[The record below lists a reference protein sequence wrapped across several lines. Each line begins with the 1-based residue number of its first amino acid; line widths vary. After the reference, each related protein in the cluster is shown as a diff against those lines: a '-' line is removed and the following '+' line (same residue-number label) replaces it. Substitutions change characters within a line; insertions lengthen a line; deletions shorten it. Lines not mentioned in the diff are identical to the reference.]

1 MTNYSRTTLREL
13 KKRYL
18 NVLKKCLLAN
28 LGLILLSVPAMA
40 DSVAKKN
47 DGSSNIVIDDTQN
60 DGSELLEYLTD
71 ETYYVITDGVFSNI
85 IIVESG
91 KVVTY
96 IGEPNIDENGFIT
109 YTYKPNGGIL
119 NNSGQLTFKGGI
131 VSFERGVSDISGY
144 GVNSGGGAI
153 NNSGTI
159 TLENSEF
166 INNKVVITGSNSH
179 AFGGAILNNGE
190 MNFGD
195 VRFYNNQLDGMGE
208 SMGGAV
214 YNGSSGEMTFSGNVL
229 FENNQT
235 NPSNNQLGGAIANK
249 GTMVF
254 GSNSDV
260 TFFNNSS
267 TWGGAIYNQGNI
279 SFDGKVLFEKNTG
292 SSYGVIWNRGS
303 SSILSFKTANFIGNQ
318 VGQNSSTVGGVV
330 GNGGLF
336 SITESALF
344 QGNKA
349 AGQNYGTSGGGA
361 IHNTSNGV
369 KDEQGNILT
378 YGAYIK
384 NATFLSNIAE
394 HNGVKLQSTMNAG
407 GGAIINTGTMMLDG
421 YTIFGGYQKDDAGN
435 YVLDENENKISLG
448 NIAHGI
454 SFEENGVLYSGNSLG
469 GALLNSGTMV
479 IGPVEFISN
488 LSKSDLGQNMGWGAG
503 GGAVYNEYGTITF
516 TGTALFEDN
525 IAWAGYSAEGG
536 AIKNRPN
543 SGIASIN
550 FKGKAEFYNNQSL
563 NVNGSYNLGGAI
575 ANNSEMVFEKEA
587 IFGKYVLDENGNKT
601 YDSDGNPITLG
612 NKAISEQSGSS
623 AGAVYNVGK
632 GVFDFKGITTFIGN
646 ISNGYTS
653 AEGGA
658 VAHYGNLMKFHDDAE
673 FLDNKA
679 IGQTKPAEGGAIFTD
694 YSSSMIF
701 NKKADFKNNSAL
713 GYTAA
718 SGGAIFNK
726 TGSATIKQNVD
737 EEGNAIL
744 DENGNPSLEP
754 VYTYGMTFNGD
765 TTFTGNK
772 AESET
777 GNSYGGAIRNNSYML
792 LAGENTFD
800 SNQAKYGGAI
810 YNQGG
815 KKEDDVIAY
824 GMTLGKSTF
833 MGNTALSS
841 GGAIYNYGYMNF
853 TDDALFEGNK
863 ASSQGGA
870 IYNQNGIIDFT
881 GDVLFENNESL
892 LGGGA
897 IYNFGANSKLFF
909 NGNVLVKDNTI
920 NSKDTAA
927 MGGGI
932 NNIGGLITF
941 ESCVDFIGQH
951 IISQES
957 NAQGGALTNSGTINF
972 NGKTIFQN
980 NIAEII
986 LTKGGANG
994 GAIYN
999 TGTINFNNEF
1009 AFTGNKAIVNN
1020 KETPN
1025 DIYNHSTIN
1034 FAHGYAEDGVTPLI
1048 GSLAGGIHNAGIINK
1063 TGAGTLILGD
1073 AMVNSGTGTF
1083 NQSAGLTIAHADYFL
1098 TGTNNITG
1106 GELRVHGADM
1116 SNLKATVGS
1125 DALLTFLSTSTSE
1138 IEMKLGEN
1146 VSVAG
1151 DVKFGAHESIGT
1163 AKYHLKDDVTAKTIT
1178 IQDSILTAENNA
1190 FNGAYIMGE
1199 NVTLDMQDGDTK
1211 DSVGFK
1217 NLSGESSDLLFDIE
1231 LKAKTGEGLE
1241 LASDKLSVQTPTAE
1255 TYKVKVDLAKI
1266 NVIGELGDNG
1276 LNETYTTKVLEGEAE
1291 FETAT
1296 NELKVFTDVYKYD
1309 VTVDDD
1315 KKSIKLS
1322 GIGASGENALKEAMD
1337 YEGNSAFKFSVDGK
1351 DYAFNSDT
1359 PITLG
1364 SGEKNIVGQGV
1375 EESKIASGDKKMFVI
1390 DNENTSFKIS
1400 DVALSGTG
1408 EIIENKVGSVT
1419 LEKVAIEGG
1428 KVINKDELMIEDLS
1442 VHVVENSGKLTAA
1455 SSELGTVTN
1464 AGTLMLNT
1472 GEVSELENTGT
1483 LTANSSEI
1491 SEFVNGN
1498 KAEVTGGKVAKFTNK
1513 GELTANGSE
1522 IGELVNE
1529 KEAELTNT
1537 TVEDLNNMGK
1547 MTAKDLTLKGALK
1560 GTGTA
1565 TLSGK
1570 LVADDIF
1577 KSENKI
1583 ISDGMEVSENVK
1595 KMELA
1600 DLEIKEGTTL
1610 DIGTREVTA
1619 KDVTVGKE
1627 ATLQVTLN
1635 NLDEHGTMKADKIDA
1650 GAGAGVHLVLGEKF
1664 EGGVFDVFK
1673 GTKGAGDLEVK
1684 HNNLYNVIEVE
1695 EGKYSFM
1702 TKDTEALQES
1712 LGVTKEEVSVA
1723 DAMTKGTSTNP
1734 SFNKMQSEM
1743 LIALQ
1748 SLETDTV
1755 AKAKKA
1761 LTALSGRSTSLYQS
1775 QATAGFTQLHNVVSQ
1790 MLMNTAAPVFGHNG
1804 GEEPARASVYIKGLY
1819 DRVNSLTGDGF
1830 RMRSKGAVL
1839 GVQSAV
1845 TEDLTVG
1852 VGYAGVDTTAK
1863 EPLRRTEVK
1872 TNTGFISA
1880 QYQPNNWWVS
1890 GVVSYSR
1897 SQYDEEKQV
1906 LSSTGKANYDVDSL
1920 GAQITTGYNIKKG
1933 KVIVTPEVGIR
1944 YLNAKQEGYQ
1954 DSLGTTVEAT
1964 NSDFVTA
1971 MAGFKVGA
1979 DLGWVRPLAGVMVGY
1994 DVITDD
2000 ISSVNTLANG
2010 ATYTINGKAL
2020 DRLSTTVVAGFGMD
2034 IGENATLKLE
2044 YNGNYRKEYLDHSGM
2059 LRLEWRF

>member
-1 MTNYSRTTLREL
+1 
-13 KKRYL
+13 
-18 NVLKKCLLAN
+18 
-28 LGLILLSVPAMA
+28 
-40 DSVAKKN
+40 
-47 DGSSNIVIDDTQN
+47 
-60 DGSELLEYLTD
+60 
-71 ETYYVITDGVFSNI
+71 
-85 IIVESG
+85 
-91 KVVTY
+91 
-96 IGEPNIDENGFIT
+96 
-109 YTYKPNGGIL
+109 
-119 NNSGQLTFKGGI
+119 
-131 VSFERGVSDISGY
+131 
-144 GVNSGGGAI
+144 
-153 NNSGTI
+153 
-159 TLENSEF
+159 
-166 INNKVVITGSNSH
+166 
-179 AFGGAILNNGE
+179 
-190 MNFGD
+190 
-195 VRFYNNQLDGMGE
+195 
-208 SMGGAV
+208 
-214 YNGSSGEMTFSGNVL
+214 
-229 FENNQT
+229 
-235 NPSNNQLGGAIANK
+235 
-249 GTMVF
+249 
-254 GSNSDV
+254 
-260 TFFNNSS
+260 
-267 TWGGAIYNQGNI
+267 
-279 SFDGKVLFEKNTG
+279 
-292 SSYGVIWNRGS
+292 
-303 SSILSFKTANFIGNQ
+303 
-318 VGQNSSTVGGVV
+318 
-330 GNGGLF
+330 
-336 SITESALF
+336 
-344 QGNKA
+344 
-349 AGQNYGTSGGGA
+349 
-361 IHNTSNGV
+361 
-369 KDEQGNILT
+369 
-378 YGAYIK
+378 
-384 NATFLSNIAE
+384 
-394 HNGVKLQSTMNAG
+394 
-407 GGAIINTGTMMLDG
+407 
-421 YTIFGGYQKDDAGN
+421 

-454 SFEENGVLYSGNSLG
+454 SFEENGVLYSGDSLG

-488 LSKSDLGQNMGWGAG
+488 LSKSDLGQNMGRGAG

-525 IAWAGYSAEGG
+525 IAWAGYSSEGG

-612 NKAISEQSGSS
+612 NKAISEQSASS
-623 AGAVYNVGK
+623 AGAVYNSGK
-632 GVFDFKGITTFIGN
+632 GIFDFKGITTFIGN

-658 VAHYGNLMKFHDDAE
+658 VVHYGNLMKFHDDAE

-765 TTFTGNK
+765 TMFTGNK

-800 SNQAKYGGAI
+800 SNQSKQGGAI
-810 YNQGG
+810 YNTGG
-815 KKEDDVIAY
+815 KKEGDVIAY

-841 GGAIYNYGYMNF
+841 GGAIHNTGYMNF
-853 TDDALFEGNK
+853 TDEAVFEGNE

-870 IYNQNGIIDFT
+870 IYNQNGIIDFNKKAEFVGNST
-881 GDVLFENNESL
+881 KSQ
-892 LGGGA
+892 GGA
-897 IYNFGANSKLFF
+897 IINNGTITFGGLATFESNTVDKGVKSDAYGGAIANSKNITFKEKAIF
-909 NGNVLVKDNTI
+909 KNNEAKAVASAV
-920 NSKDTAA
+920 
-927 MGGGI
+927 GGAIFHYDGT
-932 NNIGGLITF
+932 ITF
-941 ESCVDFIGQH
+941 EKGFEFVGNK
-951 IISQES
+951 II
-957 NAQGGALTNSGTINF
+957 N
-972 NGKTIFQN
+972 NGKVSN
-980 NIAEII
+980 
-986 LTKGGANG
+986 
-994 GAIYN
+994 
-999 TGTINFNNEF
+999 
-1009 AFTGNKAIVNN
+1009 
-1020 KETPN
+1020 N
-1025 DIYNHSTIN
+1025 DIIMYNDAVLNLGTENSTSI
-1034 FAHGYAEDGVTPLI
+1034 ADELMAE
-1048 GSLAGGIHNAGIINK
+1048 GGITSNHPTPVINK
-1063 TGAGTLILGD
+1063 YSQGNFILRT
-1073 AMVNSGTGTF
+1073 ANSSSNNRGFTGTF
-1083 NQSAGLTIAHADYFL
+1083 NQYAGTTIADSDKFFN
-1098 TGTNNITG
+1098 GTNNITG
-1106 GELRVHGADM
+1106 GELRVHGANMDK
-1116 SNLKATVGS
+1116 LKATVGEK
-1125 DALLTFLSTSTSE
+1125 ALLTFLSTSASE
-1138 IEMKLGEN
+1138 IEMKLGDH

-1151 DVKFGAHESIGT
+1151 DVKFGADDSVGT
-1163 AKYHLKDDVTAKTIT
+1163 AKYHLNKDVTAKTIT
-1178 IQDSILTAENNA
+1178 IQDSILTTGNKE
-1190 FNGAYIMGE
+1190 FKGIYVMGE
-1199 NVTLDMQDGDTK
+1199 NVTLNMQDGDTG
-1211 DSVGFK
+1211 DNVGFK

-1231 LKAKTGEGLE
+1231 LKATTGEGLE

-1315 KKSIKLS
+1315 KQSIKLS

-1337 YEGNSAFKFSVDGK
+1337 YEGNSAFKFSVVGK
-1351 DYAFNSDT
+1351 DYAFNLDT

-1375 EESKIASGDKKMFVI
+1375 DTSTIASGDKKLFVI

-1400 DVALSGTG
+1400 DVRIAGTG

-1428 KVINKDELMIEDLS
+1428 KVINKDELMIEDSS

-1483 LTANSSEI
+1483 LTAN
-1491 SEFVNGN
+1491 
-1498 KAEVTGGKVAKFTNK
+1498 
-1513 GELTANGSE
+1513 GSE
-1522 IGELVNE
+1522 IGELMNE
-1529 KEAELTNT
+1529 QEVELTAS
-1537 TVEDLNNMGK
+1537 TVEDLTNMGK

-1570 LVADDIF
+1570 LVADDLF

-1595 KMELA
+1595 KMELS

-1619 KDVTVGKE
+1619 RDVTVGDK

-1635 NLDEHGTMKADKIDA
+1635 NLDEHGTMKADKIEA

-1673 GTKGAGDLEVK
+1673 GTKGARDLELK

-1712 LGVTKEEVSVA
+1712 LGATKEEVTIA
-1723 DAMTKGTSTNP
+1723 EAMTKGTASHEM
-1734 SFNKMQSEM
+1734 FARMQSEM

-1755 AKAKKA
+1755 EKAKKA

-1790 MLMNTAAPVFGHNG
+1790 MLMNTAAPVFGNAG
-1804 GEEPARASVYIKGLY
+1804 GEEPARASVYI
-1819 DRVNSLTGDGF
+1819 
-1830 RMRSKGAVL
+1830 
-1839 GVQSAV
+1839 
-1845 TEDLTVG
+1845 
-1852 VGYAGVDTTAK
+1852 
-1863 EPLRRTEVK
+1863 
-1872 TNTGFISA
+1872 
-1880 QYQPNNWWVS
+1880 
-1890 GVVSYSR
+1890 
-1897 SQYDEEKQV
+1897 
-1906 LSSTGKANYDVDSL
+1906 
-1920 GAQITTGYNIKKG
+1920 
-1933 KVIVTPEVGIR
+1933 
-1944 YLNAKQEGYQ
+1944 
-1954 DSLGTTVEAT
+1954 
-1964 NSDFVTA
+1964 
-1971 MAGFKVGA
+1971 
-1979 DLGWVRPLAGVMVGY
+1979 
-1994 DVITDD
+1994 
-2000 ISSVNTLANG
+2000 
-2010 ATYTINGKAL
+2010 
-2020 DRLSTTVVAGFGMD
+2020 
-2034 IGENATLKLE
+2034 
-2044 YNGNYRKEYLDHSGM
+2044 
-2059 LRLEWRF
+2059 